1 MGLIGFAPSTHN
13 TNHKNT
19 NFNSI
24 NNLAKLDTLIMIAMD
39 LRGSP
44 SCNLWTIFI
53 YQNLNLYDG
62 SIIYNVNT
70 SCVAKLF
77 FAILDEDVPFGDYVT
92 KDRFPSFKVVNL
104 LKVNFSWIACFG
116 SLFLKMFQTFIK
128 FQIQFPMN
136 LAFSLIIL
144 LVNSNIETDWKI
156 SESGEQINARTIKSF
171 NKSWILSSSN
181 VRHW

>member
-1 MGLIGFAPSTHN
+1 MLWVELGLHPLTHN

-24 NNLAKLDTLIMIAMD
+24 NNLAKLDTLILIAMGHVVRR
-39 LRGSP
+39 LVTFEPFS
-44 SCNLWTIFI
+44 SLSEFESLWWI
-53 YQNLNLYDG
+53 N
-62 SIIYNVNT
+62 NVNT
-70 SCVAKLF
+70 KLRCKAF
-77 FAILDEDVPFGDYVT
+77 FVILDEDVPFGDYGT

-104 LKVNFSWIACFG
+104 LKANFSWIACFG

-128 FQIQFPMN
+128 FQIQFPVN
-136 LAFSLIIL
+136 LAISLIIL